1 MELKDRAGCGP
12 LHYAAGKGWATAVK
26 LLVGHGA
33 STQARDLKG
42 DTPLHWAASNRG
54 PGPNSEWDGGDDDE
68 RERPDHTETIRLLV
82 KLGQGIDAVNEE
94 GWTPLHRAAYNGR
107 VATIQTLC
115 EMGASVNA
123 ANQAGVRRGRV
134 VLGLGGPRGGR
145 ERDMCAGVRRIRRCI
160 WRRCRGKLTRLRP

>member
-1 MELKDRAGCGP
+1 M
-12 LHYAAGKGWATAVK
+12 HWATGHGHTEAVK
-26 LLVGHGA
+26 AIL
-33 STQARDLKG
+33 
-42 DTPLHWAASNRG
+42 
-54 PGPNSEWDGGDDDE
+54 DE
-68 RERPDHTETIRLLV
+68 GKATKVNV
-82 KLGQGIDAVNEE
+82 KDKE

-107 VATIQTLC
+107 AATIQTLC